1 VYCLHPHDWSC
12 LVYIVNFTHLH
23 TTMHSCVYTAFLAL
37 NGITEAFVYGVARSG
52 KDVGKIGIAHAIVG
66 GIFALL
72 APTLVRKY
80 GAVGLIAAN
89 CISMALRAAYSIRY
103 ATTYFAKAGRR
114 SSFISVSSRML
125 PNILVVTAFGVSFVV
140 SRLSKIHV
148 YDAQVT
154 AGISWMIAGAAHITT
169 GIICVVIV
177 SSIMWVAE
185 KDIKSS
191 VLNVIK
197 RKIE

>member
-1 VYCLHPHDWSC
+1 ML
-12 LVYIVNFTHLH
+12 LNYIN
-23 TTMHSCVYTAFLAL
+23 SCVYTAFLAL

-52 KDVGKIGIAHAIVG
+52 KDVGKIGIAHAVVG

-72 APTLVRKY
+72 APTLVRNY
-80 GAVGLIAAN
+80 GAVGLVTAN
-89 CISMALRAAYSIRY
+89 CISMALRAAYSIHY
-103 ATTYFAKAGRR
+103 ATRYFAKAGRR
-114 SSFISVSSRML
+114 SSFIRTVSRML
-125 PNILVVTAFGVSFVV
+125 PNILVVTAFVVSFVV

-148 YDAQVT
+148 YDAQIV
-154 AGISWMIAGAAHITT
+154 AGISWIIAGAAHITT

-191 VLNVIK
+191 IMTLVK
-197 RKIE
+197 RKRE